1 MTDRDVVFQLRLS
14 KAERSALQALA
25 DRRGL
30 TASDFI
36 RQTIREQHQEMLGGA
51 KEK

>member
-1 MTDRDVVFQLRLS
+1 MTERSVVFQLRLS
-14 KAERSALQALA
+14 KAERRALQVLA

-36 RQTIREQHQEMLGGA
+36 RQVIRELHEEMLGRT